1 MSAPVLSGLPLS
13 GSAASQL
20 LDRVAADPAAPL
32 LAVVGAPGGYG
43 KTVLLRHLADA
54 YRGAGVPVDGPW
66 PPRTLTAEHALLI
79 DDAHRLSPEQLAD
92 LSEHASRPGARIVV
106 AYRSWPRCPE
116 LLRLIEV
123 LRRGGP
129 SVVLPAFT
137 IGQVATFL
145 AAHLPAAPS
154 AELTAFVTEQT
165 AGIPR
170 YVARMADALAHT
182 PAAAPHV
189 PVAALAPFAAE
200 LDELDLDVRTLL
212 LAVEAGA
219 GLSFDLV
226 AAVLG
231 EATDVADLVEAG
243 RATGMLAADG
253 TLVPLARRAIAA
265 LGPISQR
272 IDVRQRLAARQL
284 ARGGPVLPLVRPL
297 LRVVTGPGLVPGAA
311 GSGLGP
317 VYEAAGEEALG
328 DDPALAAEL
337 FEAAAGAG
345 RTTAARRALAVALAG
360 DLDHASRLTDQV
372 LSAGTPEQRAEAAYV
387 AAAVLAHRGQTAQA
401 VRLFEWA
408 GSDVSAGFAAVG
420 LAATGRLP
428 EAERLIR
435 ADDPSAQ
442 PPTSLSAA
450 ATLMARGT
458 AESVTGSPST
468 ALSTLVQAAT
478 VIAPAGPTALLP
490 DSPSAIGA
498 LLAMHCNELDVAESL
513 LTRAGL
519 QGTGGAL
526 LATRH
531 HLLTSWVLLLRG
543 RLDEVEQRLPA
554 TVGAAAPEGRDN
566 LFGTA
571 LRVGLARRNGDLV
584 GLRSAWPDACQ
595 ALIGQPVELFNLLP
609 LGELAVAAAR
619 LGEFHRVAGH
629 LAEADRLLAELGD
642 PPLWA
647 VPLHWYRLQA
657 AILAD
662 DRDTARRHADR
673 LDAARA
679 SGAWATAYADAA
691 AVWLDVLAGRA
702 DPEPVLAAART
713 LSLAGLTWDAAR
725 LAGQAAIRTS
735 DRKAMALLLES
746 ARAMQGSGA
755 RPEQPA
761 TSAPA
766 RTTPAGPQ
774 LLSAREREVGALVLA
789 GMTYKQIADRLYL
802 SAKTVEHH
810 MARIRQRLG
819 CADRHELLTRLRE
832 IIGDPE
838 SNA

>member
-1 MSAPVLSGLPLS
+1 MTSLPS
-13 GSAASQL
+13 
-20 LDRVAADPAAPL
+20 RVAADPSAPL
-32 LAVVGAPGGYG
+32 HAAVAAPGGYG
-43 KTVLLRHLADA
+43 KTTLLRQLTDV
-54 YRGAGVPVDGPW
+54 YRAAEVKVTGPW
-66 PPRTLTAEHALLI
+66 PPREPAADHVLLI
-79 DDAHRLSPEQLAD
+79 DDAHLLSPRQLDDLRDHAEQPD
-92 LSEHASRPGARIVV
+92 ARIVV
-106 AYRSWPRCPE
+106 AHRPWPRRPE
-116 LLRLIEV
+116 LLRLLEV

-129 SVVLPAFT
+129 AVTLPVLTPTEIA
-137 IGQVATFL
+137 GRLDNPGDDLAGWVA
-145 AAHLPAAPS
+145 A
-154 AELTAFVTEQT
+154 QT

-170 YVARMADALAHT
+170 YVTRLADAL
-182 PAAAPHV
+182 PATGPRQV

-200 LDELDLDVRTLL
+200 IDELDPGVRTLL

-226 AAVLG
+226 AAVLDHD
-231 EATDVADLVEAG
+231 ADVADLVEAG

-272 IDVRQRLAARQL
+272 IDVRQRLAALQM
-284 ARGGPVLPLVRPL
+284 ARGGPVLPLVQPL
-297 LRVVTGPGLVPGAA
+297 LRVAAAPGLVPGAA
-311 GSGLGP
+311 GSGLGH

-337 FEAAAGAG
+337 FAAAAGAG
-345 RTTAARRALAVALAG
+345 RTTAARRALATALAG

-372 LSAGTPEQRAEAAYV
+372 LAAGTPEQRAEAAYV

-401 VRLFEWA
+401 VRLYEWA
-408 GSDVSAGFAAVG
+408 GTDVAAGFAAVG
-420 LAATGRLP
+420 LIAVGRLTDAGRHLRPDDATGR
-428 EAERLIR
+428 
-435 ADDPSAQ
+435 

-458 AESVTGSPST
+458 AESVTGPPAA

-478 VIAPAGPTALLP
+478 LIDPAGPAALLP
-490 DSPSAIGA
+490 DSPAAIGA
-498 LLAMHCNELDVAESL
+498 LLAMHCTELDVADSL
-513 LTRAGL
+513 LTRAE
-519 QGTGGAL
+519 QRGTGGTL
-526 LATRH
+526 LTTRH
-531 HLLTSWVLLLRG
+531 HLLRSWVLLLRG
-543 RLDEVEQRLPA
+543 RLADVEQRLPA
-554 TVGAAAPEGRDN
+554 AGGVTAHGRDD
-566 LFGTA
+566 LLASA

-619 LGEFHRVAGH
+619 LGESHRVAGH
-629 LAEADRLLAELGD
+629 LAEADRLLDRLGD
-642 PPLWA
+642 PPVWTVL
-647 VPLHWYRLQA
+647 PHWYRLQA

-662 DRDTARRHADR
+662 DQDTARRHAAH
-673 LDAARA
+673 LDASRA
-679 SGAWATAYADAA
+679 TGTHAAAFADAA
-691 AVWLDVLAGRA
+691 AVWLDVLAGHA
-702 DPEPVLAAART
+702 DPETVVAASRT

-735 DRKAMALLLES
+735 DRKAMALLLDS
-746 ARAMQGSGA
+746 ARAWQDRGA
-755 RPEQPA
+755 RPEQ
-761 TSAPA
+761 
-766 RTTPAGPQ
+766 AGGQQ

-819 CADRHELLTRLRE
+819 CADRHELLSRLRE
-832 IIGDPE
+832 IIGEPE
-838 SNA
+838 ATP

>member
-1 MSAPVLSGLPLS
+1 MTT
-13 GSAASQL
+13 L
-20 LDRVAADPAAPL
+20 LARVAADPSAPL
-32 LAVVGAPGGYG
+32 HAAVAAPGGYG
-43 KTVLLRHLADA
+43 KTTLLRQLTDA
-54 YRGAGVPVDGPW
+54 YRAAEVKVTGPW
-66 PPRTLTAEHALLI
+66 PPREPAADHVLLI
-79 DDAHRLSPEQLAD
+79 DDAHLLGPRQLDD
-92 LSEHASRPGARIVV
+92 LREHAEQPDARIVV
-106 AYRSWPRCPE
+106 AHRPWPRRPE
-116 LLRLIEV
+116 LLRLLEA

-129 SVVLPAFT
+129 AITLPTLTPVQIA
-137 IGQVATFL
+137 GRL
-145 AAHLPAAPS
+145 SAPS
-154 AELTAFVTEQT
+154 DDLVGWVAAQT

-170 YVARMADALAHT
+170 YVTRLADAL
-182 PAAAPHV
+182 PATGPRQV

-200 LDELDLDVRTLL
+200 LDELDPAVRTLL

-226 AAVLG
+226 AAVLDDD
-231 EATDVADLVEAG
+231 ADVAGLVDAG

-272 IDVRQRLAARQL
+272 IDVRQRLAALQM

-297 LRVVTGPGLVPGAA
+297 LRVAAAPGLVPGAA
-311 GSGLGP
+311 GSGLGH

-337 FEAAAGAG
+337 FAAAAGAG
-345 RTTAARRALAVALAG
+345 RTTGSRRALATALAG

-372 LSAGTPEQRAEAAYV
+372 LAAGTPEQRAEAAYV

-401 VRLFEWA
+401 VRLYEWA
-408 GSDVSAGFAAVG
+408 GTDVASGFAAVG
-420 LAATGRLP
+420 LTAVGRLAD
-428 EAERLIR
+428 AERLIR
-435 ADDPSAQ
+435 PDDTAGR

-450 ATLMARGT
+450 ATLMARGA
-458 AESVTGSPST
+458 AESVTGPPAA

-478 VIAPAGPTALLP
+478 LIDPAGPAALLP
-490 DSPSAIGA
+490 DSPAAVGA
-498 LLAMHCNELDVAESL
+498 LLAMHCTELDVADTL
-513 LTRAGL
+513 LTRAEHR
-519 QGTGGAL
+519 GTGGPL

-531 HLLTSWVLLLRG
+531 HLLRSWVLLLRG
-543 RLDEVEQRLPA
+543 RLTDVEQRLPGTAPA
-554 TVGAAAPEGRDN
+554 TAAQGRDD
-566 LFGTA
+566 LLATA

-619 LGEFHRVAGH
+619 LGESHRVAGH
-629 LAEADRLLAELGD
+629 LAEADRLLAGLGD
-642 PPLWA
+642 PPVWTVL
-647 VPLHWYRLQA
+647 LHWYRLQA
-657 AILAD
+657 AILGGD
-662 DRDTARRHADR
+662 QDTAREHADR
-673 LDAARA
+673 LDANR
-679 SGAWATAYADAA
+679 GAGTYAAAFADAA

-702 DPEPVLAAART
+702 DPEAVVAASRT

-735 DRKAMALLLES
+735 DRKAMALLLDS
-746 ARAMQGSGA
+746 ARVLQDRGA
-755 RPEQPA
+755 RPD
-761 TSAPA
+761 
-766 RTTPAGPQ
+766 PAGGQQ

-819 CADRHELLTRLRE
+819 CTDRHDLLSRLRE
-832 IIGDPE
+832 IIGEPE
-838 SNA
+838 AGA

>member
-1 MSAPVLSGLPLS
+1 MTSSVL
-13 GSAASQL
+13 A
-20 LDRVAADPAAPL
+20 RVAADPAAPL
-32 LAVVGAPGGYG
+32 HAGVAAPGGYG
-43 KTVLLRHLADA
+43 KTTLLRQLTDA
-54 YRGAGVPVDGPW
+54 YRGAGVKVTGPW
-66 PPRTLTAEHALLI
+66 PPRLPAADHVLLI
-79 DDAHRLSPEQLAD
+79 DDAHLLPPEQLND
-92 LSEHASRPGARIVV
+92 LREHAEQPDARIVV
-106 AYRSWPRCPE
+106 AHRPWPRRPE

-129 SVVLPAFT
+129 AITLPPL
-137 IGQVATFL
+137 G
-145 AAHLPAAPS
+145 PAQIAGH
-154 AELTAFVTEQT
+154 LTAPTDELITWVTAQT
-165 AGIPR
+165 AGIAR
-170 YVARMADALAHT
+170 YVTRLAGALTGAV
-182 PAAAPHV
+182 PAGPPHV

-200 LDELDLDVRTLL
+200 LDELDPGVRTLL

-226 AAVLG
+226 AAVLDHD
-231 EATDVADLVEAG
+231 ADVAELVDAG
-243 RATGMLAADG
+243 RATGMLTADG

-265 LGPISQR
+265 LAPISQR
-272 IDVRQRLAARQL
+272 IDVRQRLAALQM

-297 LRVVTGPGLVPGAA
+297 LRVAAAPGLVPGAA
-311 GSGLGP
+311 GSGLGH

-337 FEAAAGAG
+337 FAAAAGAG
-345 RTTAARRALAVALAG
+345 RTTAARRALATALAG

-372 LSAGTPEQRAEAAYV
+372 LADGSPPQRAEAAYV

-401 VRLFEWA
+401 VRLYEWA
-408 GSDVSAGFAAVG
+408 GTDVAAGFAAVG
-420 LAATGRLP
+420 LIAVGRLTD
-428 EAERLIR
+428 AQRLIR
-435 ADDPSAQ
+435 PDDTAAH

-450 ATLMARGT
+450 AALMARGA
-458 AESVTGSPST
+458 AESVTGPPAA

-478 VIAPAGPTALLP
+478 LIDPAGPATLLP
-490 DSPSAIGA
+490 DSPAAVGA
-498 LLAMHCNELDVAESL
+498 LLAMHCTELDVADTL
-513 LTRAGL
+513 LTRAEHR
-519 QGTGGAL
+519 GTGGAL

-531 HLLTSWVLLLRG
+531 HLLRSWVLLLRG
-543 RLDEVEQRLPA
+543 RLTDVEQRLPA
-554 TVGAAAPEGRDN
+554 ATAATAAQGRDE
-566 LFGTA
+566 LLASA

-619 LGEFHRVAGH
+619 LGDSHRVAGH
-629 LAEADRLLAELGD
+629 LAEADRLLAGLGD
-642 PPLWA
+642 PPVWTVL
-647 VPLHWYRLQA
+647 PHWYRLQA

-662 DRDTARRHADR
+662 DQDTARRHAAH
-673 LDAARA
+673 LDACRPAGTYA
-679 SGAWATAYADAA
+679 AAFADAA
-691 AVWLDVLAGRA
+691 TVWLDVLAGHA
-702 DPEPVLAAART
+702 DPESVVAAART

-735 DRKAMALLLES
+735 DRKAMALLLDS
-746 ARAMQGSGA
+746 ARALQDRGT
-755 RPEQPA
+755 RPEQA
-761 TSAPA
+761 T
-766 RTTPAGPQ
+766 GQQ

-819 CADRHELLTRLRE
+819 CTDRHELLSRLRE

-838 SNA
+838 VTP